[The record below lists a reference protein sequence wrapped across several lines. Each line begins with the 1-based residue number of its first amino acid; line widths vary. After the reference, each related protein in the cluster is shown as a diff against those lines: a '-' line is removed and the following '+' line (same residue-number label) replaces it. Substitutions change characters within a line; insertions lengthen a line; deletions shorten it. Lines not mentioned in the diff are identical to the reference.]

1 MLEKAA
7 KASKRDRVHRARGRP
22 RLQEAG
28 RIERQLLVIAFNQFR
43 QHGYGG
49 ASMNAIA
56 SAAQVSKTTLYSRF
70 PSKEKLFCAIM
81 EQQLDELAATHPLHR
96 PIRMSLAAGLKAY
109 ANFMLDLSFKGQ
121 VLTINRLVYSESNRF
136 PELGA
141 AASRRSRRGIAD
153 VAAFIRQC
161 AASDQKPCRDADSVA
176 EAFIFMIRGWYVDVM
191 LTNRAIPALERERW
205 VDRFVQVLMSSRAE
219 W

>member
-1 MLEKAA
+1 MLP
-7 KASKRDRVHRARGRP
+7 SRNRIRRTPGRP
-22 RLQEAG
+22 RLKDAG

-56 SAAQVSKTTLYSRF
+56 SAARVSKTTLYSRF

-81 EQQLDELAATHPLHR
+81 QQQLDELAAGHPLRR
-96 PIRMSLAAGLKAY
+96 PVQLSLPEGLKAY

-121 VLTINRLVYSESNRF
+121 ILTINRLVYSESNRF

-141 AASRRSRRGIAD
+141 AAAQRSRRGIAD

-161 AASDQKPCRDADSVA
+161 AAADRKPCRDADSVA
-176 EAFIFMIRGWYVDVM
+176 EAFIFMIRGWYVDIM
-191 LTNRAIPALERERW
+191 LTNRPIPAVERERW
-205 VDRFVQVLMSSRAE
+205 VDRFVQVLMSSRIE